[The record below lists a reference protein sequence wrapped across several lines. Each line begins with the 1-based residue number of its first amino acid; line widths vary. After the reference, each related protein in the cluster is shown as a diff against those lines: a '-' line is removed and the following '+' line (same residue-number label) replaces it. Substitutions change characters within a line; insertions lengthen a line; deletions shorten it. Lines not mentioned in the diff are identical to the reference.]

1 MNNPT
6 ALNESLR
13 FQQSF
18 CKQMVLMTSAQDEDL
33 VNTRRI
39 MPQAYIILEISRY
52 IYRTDILMV

>member
-1 MNNPT
+1 
-6 ALNESLR
+6 
-13 FQQSF
+13 
-18 CKQMVLMTSAQDEDL
+18 MVLMTSAQDEDL